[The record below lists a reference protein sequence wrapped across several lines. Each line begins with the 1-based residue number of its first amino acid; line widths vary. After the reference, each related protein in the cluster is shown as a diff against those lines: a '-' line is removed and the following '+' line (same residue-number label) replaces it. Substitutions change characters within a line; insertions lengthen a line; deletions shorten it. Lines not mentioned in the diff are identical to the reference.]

1 MDPRGAK
8 IFGEFWLL
16 YEAYKTVMAP
26 RCKRTLFDEA
36 AVLLSKR
43 MLALRKRPV
52 CGSARLLRGE
62 LLDNAQP
69 QPGLAAARGGSHGRD
84 ARATIMVCF
93 TQ

>member
-1 MDPRGAK
+1 VK

-16 YEAYKTVMAP
+16 REACKTVMAP
-26 RCKRTLFDEA
+26 WCKRALFDEP
-36 AVLLSKR
+36 AVLLSER
-43 MLALRKRPV
+43 MLPLMKCPV

-69 QPGLAAARGGSHGRD
+69 QPGLAAASGGSHGRD